1 MTIADLSRYQDRLAT
16 QGDLGELYCGLLDVA
31 AELAPNLLGA
41 GTGLDPWRLFGLRVV
56 RRDLAK
62 VRGILR
68 RTGDGPVVAVR
79 ASDHPRIQRFTVAHE
94 LGHVLMERVDRGQVG
109 LSGRQEERL
118 CEEFASHLLIPRVKL
133 LPALAEVEDDPDRL
147 LNLLKHFDVSISAL
161 LGAAAEP
168 LAERDVLAFAASR
181 RPHPKRPDEIA
192 YRLYGIRCGD
202 YLMPEDT
209 PLTSLGLTA
218 LDYSLESGRQDVA
231 GDEVSV
237 SLRLWRPG
245 SAVRRS
251 GTAVGPASWRA
262 HRLGR
267 VAVVCLNA
275 PALLQRWST
284 ARAPV

>member
-1 MTIADLSRYQDRLAT
+1 LTTTDLNRYQDRLAMFGDY
-16 QGDLGELYCGLLDVA
+16 GDLCRGLLEVA
-31 AELAPNLLGA
+31 AELAPNLIDA
-41 GTGLDPWRLFGLRVV
+41 GTGLDPWRSLGLRVV

-68 RTGDGPVVAVR
+68 RTADGPVIAVR

-94 LGHVLMERVDRGQVG
+94 LGHVLMERVDRVQVG
-109 LSGRQEERL
+109 LSGHREEEL
-118 CEEFASHLLIPRVKL
+118 CEKFASHLLVPRVEL
-133 LPALAEVEDDPDRL
+133 VPALASVEDDPDRL
-147 LNLLKHFDVSISAL
+147 LELLNHFEVSISAL

-168 LAERDVLAFAASR
+168 LAKRNVLAFAASR

-202 YLMPEDT
+202 YLMPQDT

-218 LDYSLESGRQDVA
+218 LDYSLEAGRQCVA
-231 GDEVSV
+231 GDEASV

-245 SAVRRS
+245 STDRRS

-262 HRLGR
+262 HRLGQ
-267 VAVVCLNA
+267 VAVVCLNT